1 MLEALRQKTSR
12 PSVGFDLLRVYLG
25 VALFVRGA
33 LFVADPDRL
42 MALVSRSGDWFMPML
57 IAHYVSV
64 AHLCG
69 GLLLALGVATRLAAL
84 VQMPVLLGA
93 VFFVHWG
100 DGLLRGG
107 QSLELA
113 GLVLAMLITYT
124 VCGAGPLSFD
134 HWARERERAGGGH
147 RARVRRRLAKAMTA
161 LVQ

>member
-1 MLEALRQKTSR
+1 MKTTLEALRRKTSR

-42 MALVSRSGDWFMPML
+42 MSLVGRSGDWFMPML
-57 IAHYVSV
+57 VAHYVSA
-64 AHLCG
+64 AHICG
-69 GLLLALGVATRLAAL
+69 GILLALGVATRIAAL
-84 VQMPVLLGA
+84 VQVPVLLGA

-100 DGLLRGG
+100 DGLLRAG

-113 GLVLAMLITYT
+113 GLVLAMLLAYS

-134 HWARERERAGGGH
+134 HWVRERQRAESTK
-147 RARVRRRLAKAMTA
+147 RPRLRRRLTKAHA
-161 LVQ
+161 